1 MRERKLRQRGGV
13 SLHRRAPEKSK
24 VYLDIIVVRKVYL
37 ETIKVWVSEKC
48 SKKYS
53 KKHSK
58 KFYLLKKGL
67 MRYNTKTH
75 TGENPN
81 KFNECNYSSIT

>member
-1 MRERKLRQRGGV
+1 MCMRERKLRQRGGV

-67 MRYNTKTH
+67 KKVNAL
-75 TGENPN
+75 
-81 KFNECNYSSIT
+81 F